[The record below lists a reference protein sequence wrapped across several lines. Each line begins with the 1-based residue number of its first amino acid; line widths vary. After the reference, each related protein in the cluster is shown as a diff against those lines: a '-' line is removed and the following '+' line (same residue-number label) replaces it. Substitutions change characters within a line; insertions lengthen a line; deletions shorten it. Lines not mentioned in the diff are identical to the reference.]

1 MKKII
6 LLLFIL
12 FSCEEK
18 IVVTEFTEY
27 NNRTLN
33 NLSNNSNNYI
43 YYIIDNFSNKTLK
56 DKELFIDNFKEKR
69 NIKNKIIKSKK
80 NITLVFYKKNYY
92 KNKLNY
98 EHDGFFLLN
107 ENEYYKESDITVT
120 LSYICKNKSFYIE
133 NLQIFDD
140 TKRKIILNRIDSIK
154 F

>member
-18 IVVTEFTEY
+18 IVVTEFTNY
-27 NNRTLN
+27 NNRILN

-43 YYIIDNFSNKTLK
+43 YYI
-56 DKELFIDNFKEKR
+56 IDNFKEKR

-80 NITLVFYKKNYY
+80 NITLVFYKKSYY

-98 EHDGFFLLN
+98 EL
-107 ENEYYKESDITVT
+107 
-120 LSYICKNKSFYIE
+120 
-133 NLQIFDD
+133 
-140 TKRKIILNRIDSIK
+140 
-154 F
+154 

>member
-92 KNKLNY
+92 NKNN
-98 EHDGFFLLN
+98 
-107 ENEYYKESDITVT
+107 
-120 LSYICKNKSFYIE
+120 
-133 NLQIFDD
+133 
-140 TKRKIILNRIDSIK
+140 
-154 F
+154 

>member
-18 IVVTEFTEY
+18 IVVTEFTNY
-27 NNRTLN
+27 NNRILN

-43 YYIIDNFSNKTLK
+43 YYIIDNF
-56 DKELFIDNFKEKR
+56 KEKR
-69 NIKNKIIKSKK
+69 NIKNKIIKIKK
-80 NITLVFYKKNYY
+80 NITLVFYKKSYY

-98 EHDGFFLLN
+98 ENDGFFLLN
-107 ENEYYKESDITVT
+107 ENEYYKDSDITVT

-133 NLQIFDD
+133 NLRIFDD